1 MEMPSRQLPSQGIEG
16 FLFALDNSSAL
27 ATLLTALTQL
37 TNWLEVM
44 VGNRTK
50 CRLEGLHWISE

>member
-50 CRLEGLHWISE
+50 CRLEGLH